1 MARQTPAEKFNR
13 ALERQLSTP
22 KALLTALEFE
32 EIRAAGTTPL
42 PSLTHALRDIP
53 REGFKERLRF
63 NLERRA
69 KMATRT
75 QAAPEA
81 RASATPY
88 LSVRNAAAALE
99 FYKKAFGATEVMRL
113 MQPDGRV
120 GHAQIDIEG
129 ARIML
134 ADEFPEFGFKSPESL
149 GGSSVHINLDVKD
162 VDAMAQRAVA
172 AGANIVRPV
181 EDQFY
186 GERSGQFRD
195 PFGFIWSIS
204 THKET
209 LSTEEMQRRMDE
221 MSRNE
226 AAPPTKKYIREGFHS
241 ITPYLVV
248 PHVAQLIEFL
258 KGAFGA
264 EERFRVNRPGTEV
277 IMHAE
282 LKIGDSMLEIADA
295 NDQFPPTP
303 ATMILH
309 VDDVDVVF
317 QRAVEAGATV
327 LQPVADQEYGAR
339 SATVQDASGN
349 KWSIGKP
356 SPGNA
361 IFKDYR
367 SITPHF
373 NPLRAPAMIEF
384 LQKAFGAEEVYRA
397 QSPDGVVHHAQMRI
411 GDSVIGMGEAYG
423 PYQPAPATLHLYVP
437 DADALY
443 DRALRAG
450 ATSIQPVAEQP
461 YGDRSGGVTDPFG
474 NRWFIATHIR
484 DVAF

>member
-1 MARQTPAEKFNR
+1 
-13 ALERQLSTP
+13 
-22 KALLTALEFE
+22 
-32 EIRAAGTTPL
+32 
-42 PSLTHALRDIP
+42 
-53 REGFKERLRF
+53 
-63 NLERRA
+63 
-69 KMATRT
+69 MATSTR
-75 QAAPEA
+75 AVPEA

-88 LSVRNAAAALE
+88 LSVRDAAAALE
-99 FYKKAFGATEVMRL
+99 FYKKAFGATEVTRL

-149 GGSSVHINLDVKD
+149 GGSPVHIHLDVKD
-162 VDAMAQRAVA
+162 VDTMAQRAIA
-172 AGANIVRPV
+172 AGAAVVRPV

-186 GERSGQFRD
+186 GARSGQFRD

-221 MSRNE
+221 MSRKE
-226 AAPPTKKYIREGFHS
+226 AGPATKKYVREGFHS

-248 PHVAQLIEFL
+248 PRVAQLIEFL

-282 LKIGDSMLEIADA
+282 LKIGDSMLELADA

-309 VDDVDVVF
+309 VDDVDTVF
-317 QRAVEAGATV
+317 ERAVDAGATV
-327 LQPVADQEYGAR
+327 WQPVTDQEYGAR

-349 KWSIGKP
+349 RWSISKP
-356 SPGNA
+356 SAGNA

-373 NPLRAPAMIEF
+373 NPLRAAAMIEF

-397 QSPDGVVHHAQMRI
+397 QSPDGVVHHAQVRI
-411 GDSVIGMGEAYG
+411 GDSVIGMGEAHG
-423 PYQPAPATLHLYVP
+423 PYRPAPATLHLYVP

>member
-1 MARQTPAEKFNR
+1 MAKQTPAEKFNR
-13 ALERQLSTP
+13 ALERQLSTR
-22 KALLTALEFE
+22 KALLTAVELEV
-32 EIRAAGTTPL
+32 IRASGTTPL
-42 PSLTHALRDIP
+42 PSFTHALRDTP
-53 REGFKERLRF
+53 RERFKERLRL

-69 KMATRT
+69 RMATST
-75 QAAPEA
+75 QAVPEA

-99 FYKKAFGATEVMRL
+99 FYKKAFGATEAVRL

-149 GGSSVHINLDVKD
+149 GGSPVHIHLDVKD
-162 VDAMAQRAVA
+162 VDTMAQRAVA
-172 AGANIVRPV
+172 AGATVVRPV

-186 GERSGQFRD
+186 GARSGQFRD

-221 MSRNE
+221 MPRNE
-226 AAPPTKKYIREGFHS
+226 AARPAKKYIREGFHS

-248 PHVAQLIEFL
+248 PRVAQLIEFL

-282 LKIGDSMLEIADA
+282 LRIGDSMLEMADA

-317 QRAVEAGATV
+317 QRAVDAGATV
-327 LQPVADQEYGAR
+327 LQPVADQEYGVR

-349 KWSIGKP
+349 KWSIAKP

-373 NPLRAPAMIEF
+373 NPLRVPAMIEF

-411 GDSVIGMGEAYG
+411 GDSVIGMGEAHG

-450 ATSIQPVAEQP
+450 ATSIQPVAGQP
-461 YGDRSGGVTDPFG
+461 YGDRSGGVRDPFG

>member
-22 KALLTALEFE
+22 KTLSTAVELE
-32 EIRAAGTTPL
+32 EIRATGTAPL

-53 REGFKERLRF
+53 RERFKERLRLDL
-63 NLERRA
+63 NRRA
-69 KMATRT
+69 KMATST
-75 QAAPEA
+75 QAAPEV
-81 RASATPY
+81 RASITPY

-149 GGSSVHINLDVKD
+149 GGSSVHIHLDVKD

-172 AGANIVRPV
+172 AGATTVRPV

-186 GERSGQFRD
+186 GARSGQFRD

-204 THKET
+204 TPKET

-226 AAPPTKKYIREGFHS
+226 AAAPPKSYIREGFHS

-248 PHVAQLIEFL
+248 PRVAQLIEFL

-282 LKIGDSMLEIADA
+282 LKIGDSMIEMADA
-295 NDQFPPTP
+295 NEQFPPTP
-303 ATMILH
+303 ATMILR
-309 VDDVDVVF
+309 VDDVDATF
-317 QRAVEAGATV
+317 LRATDAGATV
-327 LQPVADQEYGAR
+327 LQPVADQDYGVR
-339 SATVQDASGN
+339 SATVVDASGN
-349 KWSIGKP
+349 KWSISRPNEGDV
-356 SPGNA
+356 
-361 IFKDYR
+361 IFKDFR
-367 SITPHF
+367 TVTPHF
-373 NPLRAPAMIEF
+373 NPRRAPAMIDF

-397 QSPDGVVHHAQMRI
+397 QSPDGVVHHAQVRI
-411 GDSVIGMGEAYG
+411 GDSVIGMGEAHG

-450 ATSIQPVAEQP
+450 AISIQPVAEQP

-484 DVAF
+484 GVAV